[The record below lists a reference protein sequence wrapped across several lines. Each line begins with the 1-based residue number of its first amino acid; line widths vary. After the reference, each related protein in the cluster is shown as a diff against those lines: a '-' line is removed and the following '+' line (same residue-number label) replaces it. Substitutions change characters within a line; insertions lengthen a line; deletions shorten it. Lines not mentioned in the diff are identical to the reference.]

1 MASGVSLSQLDLSQ
15 LKGKQVMGL
24 NRSVLIYPQ
33 PDYHCVMDLRLFKK
47 YPELLSNVKQLF
59 TLKDRPYG
67 TEIEFLGGEGFC
79 RNLENGIYSGYT
91 VSYFALQIAAYMGFK
106 KIIYLGLDLK
116 NLGNQTHFFGHD
128 FHSANHNNTEF
139 PKLIKMMEY
148 GAQLLSDSGIKIYNC
163 SPIAKLNGIPYID
176 FNEAL
181 FL

>member
-1 MASGVSLSQLDLSQ
+1 VQLYL
-15 LKGKQVMGL
+15 LAEHTKIYF
-24 NRSVLIYPQ
+24 NLI
-33 PDYHCVMDLRLFKK
+33 CRAFKAI
-47 YPELLSNVKQLF
+47 EDF
-59 TLKDRPYG
+59 FRRP
-67 TEIEFLGGEGFC
+67 
-79 RNLENGIYSGYT
+79 
-91 VSYFALQIAAYMGFK
+91 
-106 KIIYLGLDLK
+106 YLGLDLK